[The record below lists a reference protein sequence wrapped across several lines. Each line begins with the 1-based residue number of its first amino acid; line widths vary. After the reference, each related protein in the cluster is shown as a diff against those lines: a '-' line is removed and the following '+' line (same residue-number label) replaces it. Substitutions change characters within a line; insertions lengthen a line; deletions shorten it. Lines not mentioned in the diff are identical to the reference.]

1 MKLTLNRDTAHLLIL
16 SKAQTGEGINNI
28 ICTALQE
35 YYDKYVVN
43 KKEGTNK
50 GVVPL
55 QHNSEKVQYDRSAT
69 KQPT

>member
-43 KKEGTNK
+43 K
-50 GVVPL
+50 
-55 QHNSEKVQYDRSAT
+55 QQNSEKVQYDRSTT